1 MPVDWNPYD
10 ILEVR
15 RDASDSEIK
24 KSYRLLSKKYH
35 SDAARFSPILPGS
48 CNNLED
54 VELHFDNIKKSYE
67 ILSSHTQRLR
77 YDRYDLMSN
86 PSEALGRAFID
97 GVGFGVGVFAK
108 GFFMGGMKVV
118 EKLGE
123 REEEEVEDEEKT
135 KVPFFTEKSATEQNK
150 KKVEK
155 LKRRRR

>member
-1 MPVDWNPYD
+1 
-10 ILEVR
+10 
-15 RDASDSEIK
+15 
-24 KSYRLLSKKYH
+24 
-35 SDAARFSPILPGS
+35 
-48 CNNLED
+48 
-54 VELHFDNIKKSYE
+54 
-67 ILSSHTQRLR
+67 
-77 YDRYDLMSN
+77 MSN

-97 GVGFGVGVFAK
+97 GVGFGVGVVAK